1 MAVAFFCEELANIK
15 SLRAVVGVDANNVN
29 LKDQLSLKD
38 NTLFAGNVP
47 VISFNANNLHVD
59 PRLLLMTPQASPTCG
74 GSIVEAKMTVSDSKM
89 DTMDDDLKVW
99 WPVKELETMQG
110 FTCRTCN
117 TRLATTS
124 GFRCKALPSEHWY
137 ELVECWIC
145 HETKPEEHRARMQPI
160 SARPQTLLAGTT
172 YLLIHPDDLKNDQQ
186 QVSVVMNEASTL
198 SPDKWTISRQW
209 IPVQC
214 KQCQSPLGEGQ
225 YDKAE
230 DNTIS
235 LLGVK
240 LYKYCISPI
249 PMETTLPIFLD
260 FFTFDLLDAV
270 KAHATYRFIIQDR
283 ENRKVQ
289 FLLWMFSWNT
299 RIIYNKGFED
309 QVTKRSD
316 KIHDK
321 KVMKVLYLDC
331 TQSNEMVDD
340 HMQAWKKDKSADHLM
355 YPASCCKLVLKSLQQ
370 SNQILPPYMRT
381 INNPVMKLQ
390 HNFSVGFL
398 ER

>member
-198 SPDKWTISRQW
+198 SPDKVSI
-209 IPVQC
+209 IP
-214 KQCQSPLGEGQ
+214 
-225 YDKAE
+225 
-230 DNTIS
+230 
-235 LLGVK
+235 
-240 LYKYCISPI
+240 
-249 PMETTLPIFLD
+249 TLSHTRILRRPVVRKSMPNLVD
-260 FFTFDLLDAV
+260 T
-270 KAHATYRFIIQDR
+270 KIQDQYASQ
-283 ENRKVQ
+283 NSLWKIKFSSSSWATTGANT
-289 FLLWMFSWNT
+289 FLIT
-299 RIIYNKGFED
+299 RY
-309 QVTKRSD
+309 
-316 KIHDK
+316 
-321 KVMKVLYLDC
+321 
-331 TQSNEMVDD
+331 
-340 HMQAWKKDKSADHLM
+340 
-355 YPASCCKLVLKSLQQ
+355 
-370 SNQILPPYMRT
+370 
-381 INNPVMKLQ
+381 
-390 HNFSVGFL
+390 
-398 ER
+398 